1 MKVLIIGSGG
11 REHALAW
18 KISQSEHVTKVFLA
32 PGNGGSDSEP
42 KIENID
48 VTGHDELIKFAQI
61 NSIDLTVVGP
71 EQPLS
76 EGIVDKFEAHHLK
89 IFGPSQ
95 EAAQLESSKKYAKEF
110 MIRHNIPTAFYSSF
124 SDPQLAHQ
132 YIDQQQT
139 VPIVIKADGLA
150 AGKGVIIA
158 NSLEEAHQTVDFMLE
173 DNKFGHAGSS
183 IVIEEF
189 LRGEEASFI
198 VMSDGENIFP
208 MASSQDHK
216 RLLDNDLGPNTGGMG
231 AYSPAPIVTPELH
244 EKIMHEV
251 IHPTIS
257 GLKKDGI
264 TFKGFLYAGLMIDE
278 NNIKVLE
285 FNCRMGDPETQPIL
299 FRMKND
305 LYELIQDACDGQLN
319 KHTPMWED
327 DFALT
332 VVLAAKNYPD
342 TPEKGKKILNS
353 NFKSPTQYVFHAG
366 TKKENGDIL
375 TNGGRVLGLT
385 GKGMNLQLAFDE
397 AYKLTD
403 IVNFDGVQFRT
414 DIGKKA
420 LN

>member
-1 MKVLIIGSGG
+1 
-11 REHALAW
+11 
-18 KISQSEHVTKVFLA
+18 
-32 PGNGGSDSEP
+32 
-42 KIENID
+42 
-48 VTGHDELIKFAQI
+48 
-61 NSIDLTVVGP
+61 
-71 EQPLS
+71 
-76 EGIVDKFEAHHLK
+76 
-89 IFGPSQ
+89 
-95 EAAQLESSKKYAKEF
+95 
-110 MIRHNIPTAFYSSF
+110 
-124 SDPQLAHQ
+124 
-132 YIDQQQT
+132 
-139 VPIVIKADGLA
+139 
-150 AGKGVIIA
+150 
-158 NSLEEAHQTVDFMLE
+158 
-173 DNKFGHAGSS
+173 
-183 IVIEEF
+183 
-189 LRGEEASFI
+189 
-198 VMSDGENIFP
+198 
-208 MASSQDHK
+208 
-216 RLLDNDLGPNTGGMG
+216 
-231 AYSPAPIVTPELH
+231 
-244 EKIMHEV
+244 MHEV

-305 LYELIQDACDGQLN
+305 LYELIKDACDGQLN
-319 KHTPMWED
+319 KHVPLWED

-353 NFKSPTQYVFHAG
+353 NFKSSTQYVFHAG